1 VTIVLDAVLFDFDGV
16 IRQWDEPELW
26 TFEADAGF
34 EIGTVHAVAFDHD
47 VNRAVIRG
55 EATFDEWRAE
65 THDRLHAVHGDD
77 ITPIVDRYFSFEGRL
92 DPAMVELLESLHG
105 QVAVGLLTNNHDNFE
120 GYLDRVGLSGHF
132 DMVANTHRL
141 GVAKPES
148 GAYLQALD
156 RLDVAPGRC
165 LFTDDL
171 KHNVDGASA
180 VGLHAHHFLDVEG
193 FIERLAAFGLR
204 V

>member
-1 VTIVLDAVLFDFDGV
+1 MLDAVLFDFDGV

-55 EATFDEWRAE
+55 DATFDEWRAD

-77 ITPIVDRYFSFEGRL
+77 ITPLVDKYFSFEGRL
-92 DPAMVELLESLHG
+92 DPVMVELLEALRG

-120 GYLDRVGLSGHF
+120 GYLERVGLSGHF

-148 GAYLQALD
+148 KRTQSTRNFEVD
-156 RLDVAPGRC
+156 RTISHTKPSRRDFLAPRN
-165 LFTDDL
+165 LRRVS
-171 KHNVDGASA
+171 KSVPQSRQPSA
-180 VGLHAHHFLDVEG
+180 VGSRASNRLH
-193 FIERLAAFGLR
+193 RR
-204 V
+204 N